1 MQTALPPKFFLIAMT
16 YSRKKEATPLGEAF
30 QDLLKSYRLEDTYQ
44 EKVLLAS
51 WSKLMG
57 KTIADRTSNL
67 YIKDKKLFVKITSGP
82 VKKEL
87 QLNKSKVIALIE
99 AEVGKGIV
107 DEVVFL

>member
-1 MQTALPPKFFLIAMT
+1 MT
-16 YSRKKEATPLGEAF
+16 YSRKKEATPLGEAL

-51 WSKLMG
+51 WPKLMG
-57 KTIADRTSNL
+57 KTIADRTGNL

-99 AEVGKGIV
+99 SEVGKGIV
-107 DEVVFL
+107 DDIVFL

>member
-1 MQTALPPKFFLIAMT
+1 MT

-30 QDLLKSYRLEDTYQ
+30 QDLLKSYRLEATYQ
-44 EKVLLAS
+44 EKILLAS
-51 WSKLMG
+51 WPTLMG
-57 KTIADRTSNL
+57 KTIADRTGNL
-67 YIKDKKLFVKITSGP
+67 YIKDKKLFVKISSGP

-99 AEVGKGIV
+99 SEVGKGIV

>member
-1 MQTALPPKFFLIAMT
+1 MT

-87 QLNKSKVIALIE
+87 QLNKSKVITLIE

>member
-1 MQTALPPKFFLIAMT
+1 MT

-30 QDLLKSYRLEDTYQ
+30 QDLLKSYRLEATYQ

-51 WSKLMG
+51 WPTLMG
-57 KTIADRTSNL
+57 KTIADRTGNL
-67 YIKDKKLFVKITSGP
+67 YIKDKKLFVKISSGP

-99 AEVGKGIV
+99 SEVGKGIV

>member
-1 MQTALPPKFFLIAMT
+1 MT
-16 YSRKKEATPLGEAF
+16 YSRKKDATPLGEAL

-51 WSKLMG
+51 WPQLMG
-57 KTIADRTSNL
+57 KTIADRTGNL

-99 AEVGKGIV
+99 SEVGKGIV
-107 DEVVFL
+107 EDVVFL

>member
-1 MQTALPPKFFLIAMT
+1 MT
-16 YSRKKEATPLGEAF
+16 YPRKKDAAPLADAF
-30 QDLLKSYRLEDTYQ
+30 QDLLKAYRLEDTYQ
-44 EKVLLAS
+44 EKLLISS
-51 WSKLMG
+51 WPELVG
-57 KTIADRTSNL
+57 KTIADRTSNV